1 MAVGSIPTSGI
12 KILIKGRLNGVPRA
26 KQKTLIIGKVPVQRI
41 SENINFH
48 QTTTTS
54 STGSYGIKVW
64 VIEK

>member
-1 MAVGSIPTSGI
+1 M
-12 KILIKGRLNGVPRA
+12 IKGRLNGVPRA

-41 SENINFH
+41 LENINFH